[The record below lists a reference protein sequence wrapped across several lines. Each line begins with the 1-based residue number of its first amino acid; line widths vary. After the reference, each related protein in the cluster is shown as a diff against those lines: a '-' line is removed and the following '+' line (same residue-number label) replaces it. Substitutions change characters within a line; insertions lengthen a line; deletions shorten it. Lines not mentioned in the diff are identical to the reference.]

1 MLGLGNSMTGGA
13 ALGEAAFTPE
23 SISNI
28 AIWLKSSTNVES
40 DENSN
45 GSVSYSPVH
54 TVALGNIS
62 DNDRISSWK
71 AAGSTSI
78 NAAQTSGPDKP
89 RWDAT
94 EEEIKFPNN
103 AKHMDLSDTI
113 EIPANTDFT
122 VVIRFKTI
130 VTPSSHGLMGHSTN
144 EFISVED
151 ADTIRFK
158 SDGTTS
164 DFDGG
169 TMATDKYQTLII
181 VRSDGAT
188 GNVNMFM
195 RGTDSGYFDGTA
207 TGTAFGDEIQDTE
220 QIDIS
225 SLGSKKDTTAEYNG
239 YISDFI
245 VYNGTAVT
253 SGQREQL
260 YDYIEAAI

>member
-1 MLGLGNSMTGGA
+1 MLGLGNSLIGGA
-13 ALGEAAFTPE
+13 ALEGPFTPE

-28 AIWLKSSTNVES
+28 AIWLKSSTNVEADS
-40 DENSN
+40 NSN
-45 GSVSYSPVH
+45 GSTTYDPVH

-62 DNDRISSWK
+62 DNDRVSAWK

-78 NAAQTSGPDKP
+78 NAAQTSGADKP

-103 AKHMDLSDTI
+103 AKHMDLSATTSI
-113 EIPANTDFT
+113 SANTDFT
-122 VVIRFKTI
+122 IVIRFKTI
-130 VTPSSHGLMGHSTN
+130 TTPSSHGLLGHSSN
-144 EFISVED
+144 EFLSVED

-169 TMATDKYQTLII
+169 TMATDKYQTLIV

-207 TGTAFGDEIQDTE
+207 TGTAFGSEIQDNE

-239 YISDFI
+239 YITDFI

-253 SGQREQL
+253 STQREQL